1 MQTKHEFLRRTAA
14 VIAAFFTLTFT
25 GCGQTPESPGSLHVS
40 GVISETTAQSGQE
53 TAGVSEG
60 GSFTIH
66 FIDVGQA
73 DSALVTCDGH
83 SMLID
88 GGNADDSNLVYSVLQ
103 RETEG
108 HLDYVIGTHA
118 HEDHIGGL
126 SGAFEADTA
135 DVTFCPVTEYDSK
148 AFRNFKARA
157 DERGGGITVPA
168 VGDTFTLGEATVT
181 VVAVNSVPEDTNN
194 TSIVIRIVYGDT
206 SFLFTGDA
214 EQETEE
220 KILESDQDIESTV
233 LKVGH
238 HGSSTSTSQAFLDA
252 VNPTYAVI
260 SCGKDN
266 INTYNELCEK
276 VKRWSAAYYEQDAPA
291 VTDEEYDRAM
301 HEIRDLEAA
310 HPELVT
316 SDSPTQVVGGKR
328 VIGIPVEHRVPML
341 SLLDVFSG
349 DEVRDFTASV
359 EKEYPDATF
368 SIERKIDGLSL
379 SLVYAKPAG
388 SDGKLRL
395 VQASTRG
402 DGHVGEDVTDNVK
415 VLGIPVNIQMP
426 EGIWKIELRG
436 ECYMS
441 EEDFEATNAKQEAAG
456 KKLFANP
463 RNCAAGTLRQSDP
476 AVAKERNLKV
486 FIFNVQSV
494 NDGEDS
500 SEFADSHCDQ
510 LCYLRDVCDF
520 KTTYYAHCNDTDSI
534 LAAIRDIGEH
544 RYDID
549 YPIDGAV
556 IKVDEIDIRKKM
568 GERTKTPKWAIAFKY
583 PAEEKATVLRR
594 IVLQTGRT
602 GRVTPVAE
610 FDPVQLAGTRVERA
624 TLNNADFIKNL
635 DIRIGDTI
643 VLHKSGDIIPKI
655 TMVEKEKR
663 PADAVPYDMSSQFCP
678 VCGEPIASV
687 NGSVDLYCTNDACP
701 AKTVNRIIHFAS
713 KACMDI
719 KGLGPQIIQD
729 LVDSRFISNPVDL
742 YWLYEEESELID
754 MYGEKTAKKLLAA
767 IENSKTQNADRVLKG
782 LGYRLIGGH
791 VARALFTQCKATDGN
806 LLGLSALYVD
816 NIKDYNIPGFSD
828 AIYAALDAMLSDP
841 MFKQEVTALYKA
853 GVNLDYH
860 APNAS
865 ASGSAEDAVSLA
877 GKTFVITGTLPTMS
891 REEAKTFIEAHGGKV
906 TGSVSKKTSYLVAG
920 EAAGSKLDKANTLG
934 IPVLDEAGLKAMVN
948 A

>member
-1 MQTKHEFLRRTAA
+1 M
-14 VIAAFFTLTFT
+14 
-25 GCGQTPESPGSLHVS
+25 
-40 GVISETTAQSGQE
+40 
-53 TAGVSEG
+53 
-60 GSFTIH
+60 
-66 FIDVGQA
+66 
-73 DSALVTCDGH
+73 DS
-83 SMLID
+83 
-88 GGNADDSNLVYSVLQ
+88 Y
-103 RETEG
+103 
-108 HLDYVIGTHA
+108 
-118 HEDHIGGL
+118 
-126 SGAFEADTA
+126 
-135 DVTFCPVTEYDSK
+135 
-148 AFRNFKARA
+148 
-157 DERGGGITVPA
+157 
-168 VGDTFTLGEATVT
+168 
-181 VVAVNSVPEDTNN
+181 
-194 TSIVIRIVYGDT
+194 
-206 SFLFTGDA
+206 
-214 EQETEE
+214 
-220 KILESDQDIESTV
+220 IE
-233 LKVGH
+233 
-238 HGSSTSTSQAFLDA
+238 
-252 VNPTYAVI
+252 
-260 SCGKDN
+260 
-266 INTYNELCEK
+266 TYNNLCAK
-276 VKRWSAAYYEQDAPA
+276 AKAWSAAYYEQDAPV
-291 VTDEEYDRAM
+291 VTDEEYDKVM
-301 HEIRDLEAA
+301 HKIRKIEDE

-359 EKEYPDATF
+359 MKEYPDTTF

-388 SDGKLRL
+388 SDEKLRL

-426 EGIWKIELRG
+426 DGIWKIELRG

-494 NDGEDS
+494 NDEEDS

-510 LCYLRDVCDF
+510 LNYLRDVCNF

-534 LAAIRDIGEH
+534 LVAIRDIGEH

-610 FDPVQLAGTRVERA
+610 FDPVRLAGTSVERA
-624 TLNNADFIKNL
+624 TLNNADFIKAL

-663 PADAVPYDMSSQFCP
+663 PADAVPYDMSSQVCP

-729 LVDSRFISNPVDL
+729 LVDNRLISNPVDL
-742 YWLYEEESELID
+742 YWLYEDESELID
-754 MYGEKTAKKLLAA
+754 MYGEKTAKKLLTA

-806 LLGLSALYVD
+806 LLGLSVLYVD
-816 NIKDYNIPGFSD
+816 NIKDCNIPGFSD

-841 MFKQEVTALYKA
+841 MFKREVTALYKA

-860 APNAS
+860 APTAS
-865 ASGSAEDAVSLA
+865 ANGSAEDAVLLS

-920 EAAGSKLDKANTLG
+920 EAAGSKLDKANALG

-948 A
+948 Q

>member
-1 MQTKHEFLRRTAA
+1 M
-14 VIAAFFTLTFT
+14 
-25 GCGQTPESPGSLHVS
+25 
-40 GVISETTAQSGQE
+40 
-53 TAGVSEG
+53 
-60 GSFTIH
+60 
-66 FIDVGQA
+66 
-73 DSALVTCDGH
+73 
-83 SMLID
+83 
-88 GGNADDSNLVYSVLQ
+88 
-103 RETEG
+103 
-108 HLDYVIGTHA
+108 
-118 HEDHIGGL
+118 
-126 SGAFEADTA
+126 
-135 DVTFCPVTEYDSK
+135 TEY
-148 AFRNFKARA
+148 
-157 DERGGGITVPA
+157 
-168 VGDTFTLGEATVT
+168 
-181 VVAVNSVPEDTNN
+181 
-194 TSIVIRIVYGDT
+194 
-206 SFLFTGDA
+206 
-214 EQETEE
+214 
-220 KILESDQDIESTV
+220 
-233 LKVGH
+233 
-238 HGSSTSTSQAFLDA
+238 
-252 VNPTYAVI
+252 
-260 SCGKDN
+260 

-276 VKRWSAAYYEQDAPA
+276 VKRWSAAYYEQDAPV

-341 SLLDVFSG
+341 SLLDVFS
-349 DEVRDFTASV
+349 DAEVCDFAASV
-359 EKEYPDATF
+359 AKEYPDATF

-379 SLVYAKPAG
+379 SLVYAKPVG

-426 EGIWKIELRG
+426 DDIWKIELRG

-494 NDGEDS
+494 NDEDDS

-510 LCYLRDVCDF
+510 LNYLRDVCDF

-534 LAAIRDIGEH
+534 LVAIRDIGEH

-610 FDPVQLAGTRVERA
+610 FDPVRLAGTSVERA
-624 TLNNADFIKNL
+624 TLNNADFIKAL

-663 PADAVPYDMSSQFCP
+663 PADAVPYDMSSQVCP

-729 LVDSRFISNPVDL
+729 LVDNRLISNPVDL
-742 YWLYEEESELID
+742 YWLYEDESELID
-754 MYGEKTAKKLLAA
+754 MYGEKTAKKLLTA

-806 LLGLSALYVD
+806 LLGLSVLYVD
-816 NIKDYNIPGFSD
+816 NIKDCNIPGFSD

-841 MFKQEVTALYKA
+841 MFKREVTALYKA

-860 APNAS
+860 APTAS
-865 ASGSAEDAVSLA
+865 ANGSAEDAVLLS

-920 EAAGSKLDKANTLG
+920 EAAGSKLDKANALG

-948 A
+948 Q

>member
-1 MQTKHEFLRRTAA
+1 M
-14 VIAAFFTLTFT
+14 
-25 GCGQTPESPGSLHVS
+25 
-40 GVISETTAQSGQE
+40 
-53 TAGVSEG
+53 
-60 GSFTIH
+60 
-66 FIDVGQA
+66 
-73 DSALVTCDGH
+73 
-83 SMLID
+83 
-88 GGNADDSNLVYSVLQ
+88 
-103 RETEG
+103 
-108 HLDYVIGTHA
+108 
-118 HEDHIGGL
+118 
-126 SGAFEADTA
+126 
-135 DVTFCPVTEYDSK
+135 TEY
-148 AFRNFKARA
+148 
-157 DERGGGITVPA
+157 
-168 VGDTFTLGEATVT
+168 
-181 VVAVNSVPEDTNN
+181 
-194 TSIVIRIVYGDT
+194 
-206 SFLFTGDA
+206 
-214 EQETEE
+214 
-220 KILESDQDIESTV
+220 
-233 LKVGH
+233 
-238 HGSSTSTSQAFLDA
+238 
-252 VNPTYAVI
+252 
-260 SCGKDN
+260 

-276 VKRWSAAYYEQDAPA
+276 VKRWSAAYYEQDAPV

-341 SLLDVFSG
+341 SLLDVFS
-349 DEVRDFTASV
+349 DAEVCDFAASV
-359 EKEYPDATF
+359 AKEYPDATF

-379 SLVYAKPAG
+379 SLVYAKPVG

-426 EGIWKIELRG
+426 DDIWKIELRG

-494 NDGEDS
+494 NDEDDS

-510 LCYLRDVCDF
+510 LNYLRDVCDF

-534 LAAIRDIGEH
+534 LVAIRDIGEH

-610 FDPVQLAGTRVERA
+610 FDPVQLTGTRVERA
-624 TLNNADFIKNL
+624 TLNNADFIKAL

-663 PADAVPYDMSSQFCP
+663 PANAVPYDMSSQVCP

-729 LVDSRFISNPVDL
+729 LVDNRLISNPVDL
-742 YWLYEEESELID
+742 YWLYEDESELID
-754 MYGEKTAKKLLAA
+754 MYGEKTAKKLLTA

-806 LLGLSALYVD
+806 LLGLSVLYVD
-816 NIKDYNIPGFSD
+816 NIKDCNIPGFSD

-841 MFKQEVTALYKA
+841 MFKREVTALYKA

-860 APNAS
+860 APTAS
-865 ASGSAEDAVSLA
+865 ANGSAEDAVSLS
-877 GKTFVITGTLPTMS
+877 GKTFVITGALPTMS
-891 REEAKTFIEAHGGKV
+891 REEAKTFIEARGGKV

-920 EAAGSKLDKANTLG
+920 EAAGSKLDKANALG

-948 A
+948 Q

>member
-1 MQTKHEFLRRTAA
+1 M
-14 VIAAFFTLTFT
+14 
-25 GCGQTPESPGSLHVS
+25 
-40 GVISETTAQSGQE
+40 
-53 TAGVSEG
+53 
-60 GSFTIH
+60 
-66 FIDVGQA
+66 
-73 DSALVTCDGH
+73 
-83 SMLID
+83 
-88 GGNADDSNLVYSVLQ
+88 
-103 RETEG
+103 
-108 HLDYVIGTHA
+108 
-118 HEDHIGGL
+118 
-126 SGAFEADTA
+126 
-135 DVTFCPVTEYDSK
+135 TEY
-148 AFRNFKARA
+148 
-157 DERGGGITVPA
+157 
-168 VGDTFTLGEATVT
+168 
-181 VVAVNSVPEDTNN
+181 
-194 TSIVIRIVYGDT
+194 
-206 SFLFTGDA
+206 
-214 EQETEE
+214 
-220 KILESDQDIESTV
+220 
-233 LKVGH
+233 
-238 HGSSTSTSQAFLDA
+238 
-252 VNPTYAVI
+252 
-260 SCGKDN
+260 

-276 VKRWSAAYYEQDAPA
+276 VKRWSAAYYEQDAPV

-341 SLLDVFSG
+341 SLLDVFS
-349 DEVRDFTASV
+349 DAEVCDFAASV
-359 EKEYPDATF
+359 AKEYPDATF

-379 SLVYAKPAG
+379 SLVYAKPVG

-415 VLGIPVNIQMP
+415 VLGVPVNIQMP
-426 EGIWKIELRG
+426 DDIWKIELRG

-494 NDGEDS
+494 NDEDDS

-510 LCYLRDVCDF
+510 LNYLRDVCDF
-520 KTTYYAHCNDTDSI
+520 KTTYYAHCNDIDSI
-534 LAAIRDIGEH
+534 LTAIRDIGEH

-568 GERTKTPKWAIAFKY
+568 GERTKTPKWAIAFKS
-583 PAEEKATVLRR
+583 
-594 IVLQTGRT
+594 
-602 GRVTPVAE
+602 VAE

-624 TLNNADFIKNL
+624 TLNNADFIKAL

-663 PADAVPYDMSSQFCP
+663 PANAVPYDMSSQVCP

-729 LVDSRFISNPVDL
+729 LVDNRLISNPVDL
-742 YWLYEEESELID
+742 YWLYEDESELID
-754 MYGEKTAKKLLAA
+754 MYGEKTVKKLLTA

-806 LLGLSALYVD
+806 LLGLSVLYVD
-816 NIKDYNIPGFSD
+816 NIKDCNIPGFSD

-841 MFKQEVTALYKA
+841 MFKREVTALYKA

-860 APNAS
+860 APTAS
-865 ASGSAEDAVSLA
+865 ANGSAEDAVSLS

-920 EAAGSKLDKANTLG
+920 EAAGSKLDKANALG

-948 A
+948 Q

>member
-1 MQTKHEFLRRTAA
+1 M
-14 VIAAFFTLTFT
+14 
-25 GCGQTPESPGSLHVS
+25 
-40 GVISETTAQSGQE
+40 
-53 TAGVSEG
+53 
-60 GSFTIH
+60 
-66 FIDVGQA
+66 
-73 DSALVTCDGH
+73 
-83 SMLID
+83 
-88 GGNADDSNLVYSVLQ
+88 
-103 RETEG
+103 
-108 HLDYVIGTHA
+108 
-118 HEDHIGGL
+118 
-126 SGAFEADTA
+126 
-135 DVTFCPVTEYDSK
+135 TEY
-148 AFRNFKARA
+148 
-157 DERGGGITVPA
+157 
-168 VGDTFTLGEATVT
+168 
-181 VVAVNSVPEDTNN
+181 
-194 TSIVIRIVYGDT
+194 
-206 SFLFTGDA
+206 
-214 EQETEE
+214 
-220 KILESDQDIESTV
+220 
-233 LKVGH
+233 
-238 HGSSTSTSQAFLDA
+238 
-252 VNPTYAVI
+252 
-260 SCGKDN
+260 

-341 SLLDVFSG
+341 SLLDVFS
-349 DEVRDFTASV
+349 DNEVRDFTASV
-359 EKEYPDATF
+359 AKEYPDATF

-388 SDGKLRL
+388 SDGKLRF

-415 VLGIPVNIQMP
+415 VLGIPINIQMP

-494 NDGEDS
+494 NDEEDS

-510 LCYLRDVCDF
+510 LNYLRDVCNF

-534 LAAIRDIGEH
+534 LVAIRDIGEH

-610 FDPVQLAGTRVERA
+610 FDPVRLAGTSVERA
-624 TLNNADFIKNL
+624 TLNNADFIKAL

-663 PADAVPYDMSSQFCP
+663 PADAVPYDMSSQVCP

-729 LVDSRFISNPVDL
+729 LVDNRLISNPVDL
-742 YWLYEEESELID
+742 YWLYEDESELID
-754 MYGEKTAKKLLAA
+754 MYGEKTAKKLLTA
-767 IENSKTQNADRVLKG
+767 IENSKTKNADRVLKG

-806 LLGLSALYVD
+806 LLGLSVLYVD
-816 NIKDYNIPGFSD
+816 NIKDCNIPGFSD

-841 MFKQEVTALYKA
+841 MFKREVTALYKA

-860 APNAS
+860 APTAS
-865 ASGSAEDAVSLA
+865 ANGSAEDAVLLS

-920 EAAGSKLDKANTLG
+920 EAAGSKLDKANALG

-948 A
+948 G

>member
-1 MQTKHEFLRRTAA
+1 M
-14 VIAAFFTLTFT
+14 
-25 GCGQTPESPGSLHVS
+25 
-40 GVISETTAQSGQE
+40 
-53 TAGVSEG
+53 
-60 GSFTIH
+60 
-66 FIDVGQA
+66 
-73 DSALVTCDGH
+73 
-83 SMLID
+83 
-88 GGNADDSNLVYSVLQ
+88 
-103 RETEG
+103 
-108 HLDYVIGTHA
+108 
-118 HEDHIGGL
+118 
-126 SGAFEADTA
+126 
-135 DVTFCPVTEYDSK
+135 TEY
-148 AFRNFKARA
+148 
-157 DERGGGITVPA
+157 
-168 VGDTFTLGEATVT
+168 
-181 VVAVNSVPEDTNN
+181 
-194 TSIVIRIVYGDT
+194 
-206 SFLFTGDA
+206 
-214 EQETEE
+214 
-220 KILESDQDIESTV
+220 
-233 LKVGH
+233 
-238 HGSSTSTSQAFLDA
+238 
-252 VNPTYAVI
+252 
-260 SCGKDN
+260 

-276 VKRWSAAYYEQDAPA
+276 VKRWSAAYYEQDAPV

-341 SLLDVFSG
+341 SLLDVFS
-349 DEVRDFTASV
+349 DAEVRDFAASV
-359 EKEYPDATF
+359 AKEYPDATF

-379 SLVYAKPAG
+379 SLVYAKPVG

-415 VLGIPVNIQMP
+415 VLGIPINIQMP
-426 EGIWKIELRG
+426 DDIWKIELRG

-494 NDGEDS
+494 NDEDDS

-510 LCYLRDVCDF
+510 LNYLRDVCDF

-534 LAAIRDIGEH
+534 LVAIRDIGEH

-556 IKVDEIDIRKKM
+556 IKVNEIDIRKKM

-610 FDPVQLAGTRVERA
+610 FDPVRLAGTSVERA
-624 TLNNADFIKNL
+624 TLNNADFIKAL

-663 PADAVPYDMSSQFCP
+663 PADAVPYDMSSQVCP

-729 LVDSRFISNPVDL
+729 LVDNRLISNPVDL
-742 YWLYEEESELID
+742 YWLYEDESELID
-754 MYGEKTAKKLLAA
+754 MYGEKTAKKLLTA

-806 LLGLSALYVD
+806 LLGLSVLYVD
-816 NIKDYNIPGFSD
+816 NIKDCNIPGFSD

-841 MFKQEVTALYKA
+841 MFKREVTALYKA

-860 APNAS
+860 APTAS
-865 ASGSAEDAVSLA
+865 ANGSAEDAVSLS

-920 EAAGSKLDKANTLG
+920 EAAGSKLDKANALG

-948 A
+948 G

>member
-1 MQTKHEFLRRTAA
+1 M
-14 VIAAFFTLTFT
+14 
-25 GCGQTPESPGSLHVS
+25 
-40 GVISETTAQSGQE
+40 
-53 TAGVSEG
+53 
-60 GSFTIH
+60 
-66 FIDVGQA
+66 
-73 DSALVTCDGH
+73 
-83 SMLID
+83 
-88 GGNADDSNLVYSVLQ
+88 
-103 RETEG
+103 
-108 HLDYVIGTHA
+108 
-118 HEDHIGGL
+118 
-126 SGAFEADTA
+126 
-135 DVTFCPVTEYDSK
+135 TEY
-148 AFRNFKARA
+148 
-157 DERGGGITVPA
+157 
-168 VGDTFTLGEATVT
+168 
-181 VVAVNSVPEDTNN
+181 
-194 TSIVIRIVYGDT
+194 
-206 SFLFTGDA
+206 
-214 EQETEE
+214 
-220 KILESDQDIESTV
+220 
-233 LKVGH
+233 
-238 HGSSTSTSQAFLDA
+238 
-252 VNPTYAVI
+252 
-260 SCGKDN
+260 

-341 SLLDVFSG
+341 SLLDVFS
-349 DEVRDFTASV
+349 DAEVRDFAASV
-359 EKEYPDATF
+359 AKEYPDATF

-379 SLVYAKPAG
+379 SLVYAKPVG

-426 EGIWKIELRG
+426 DDIWKIELRG

-494 NDGEDS
+494 NDEDDS

-510 LCYLRDVCDF
+510 LNYLRDVCDF

-534 LAAIRDIGEH
+534 LVAIRDIGEH

-610 FDPVQLAGTRVERA
+610 FDPVQFAGTRVERA
-624 TLNNADFIKNL
+624 TLNNADFIKAL

-663 PADAVPYDMSSQFCP
+663 PADAVPYDMSSQVCP

-729 LVDSRFISNPVDL
+729 LVDNRLISNPVDL
-742 YWLYEEESELID
+742 YWLYEDESELID
-754 MYGEKTAKKLLAA
+754 MYGEKTAKKLLTA

-806 LLGLSALYVD
+806 LLGLSVLYVD
-816 NIKDYNIPGFSD
+816 NIKDCNIPGFSD

-841 MFKQEVTALYKA
+841 MFKREVTALYKA

-860 APNAS
+860 APTAS
-865 ASGSAEDAVSLA
+865 ANGSAEDAVLLS

-920 EAAGSKLDKANTLG
+920 EAAGSKLDKANALG

-948 A
+948 G